1 MESLFT
7 FVSENIPAVAV
18 WAILLFLIIKHESAR
33 TGSSLSV
40 HGVTNLINNEGA
52 IVIDVRP
59 ADEYRAGHLPD
70 ALNFPLKELAQRA
83 KELKKY
89 QEKPVILICKAGQHA
104 SSAGGILLKEGFT
117 NLNRLQGGIYEW
129 QASKLPLVKS

>member
-1 MESLFT
+1 M
-7 FVSENIPAVAV
+7 IAVAV
-18 WAILLFLIIKHESAR
+18 WAVLLFLIIKHESAR
-33 TGSSLSV
+33 TGNSLSV
-40 HGVTNLINNEGA
+40 HAVTNLINNEGA
-52 IVIDVRP
+52 VVVDVRP
-59 ADEYRAGHLPD
+59 SNEYREGHLSG
-70 ALNFPLKELAQRA
+70 AINIPLKELTQRA

>member
-1 MESLFT
+1 MEPLFT
-7 FVSENIPAVAV
+7 FVGENILAVAV
-18 WAILLFLIIKHESAR
+18 WAGLLFLIIKHESAR
-33 TGSSLSV
+33 TGNSLSV

-52 IVIDVRP
+52 VVVDVRP
-59 ADEYRAGHLPD
+59 SDEYRAGHLPD
-70 ALNFPLKELAQRA
+70 AINLPLKELTQRA

-89 QEKPVILICKAGQHA
+89 QEKPVILVCKAGQHA

-129 QASKLPLVKS
+129 KASKLPLVKS

>member
-1 MESLFT
+1 MEPLFT
-7 FVSENIPAVAV
+7 FVGENIIAFAV
-18 WAILLFLIIKHESAR
+18 WAGLLFLIIKHESAR
-33 TGSSLSV
+33 TGNSLSV

-52 IVIDVRP
+52 VVVDVRP
-59 ADEYRAGHLPD
+59 SDEYRAGHLPD
-70 ALNFPLKELAQRA
+70 AINLPLKELTQRA

-89 QEKPVILICKAGQHA
+89 QEKPVILVCKAGQHA